1 MAWGRRTQRMAALVV
16 TVLLTAAAP
25 AAAQLTGP
33 TLPANDLEAALVLT
47 GGQFLPTA
55 PAALIPHP
63 KLAPVPEARCG
74 PGSEPLDDPIQG
86 RVSAEAV
93 ASEQAD
99 RGWTCNT
106 TVKGRFDTPGG
117 FRVWRYED
125 RAGRV
130 CAYYDSSLGSPAN
143 LVSLAAAPTQGVI
156 VLDMSDPEHPV
167 RTDTLLTP
175 GMLSPHESL
184 NLDAGR
190 GLLGAATGTALTAP
204 GTLDLY
210 DVSADCRRPVLQS
223 ITPSIFGHES
233 GFSPDGNTFWV
244 AGGAGK
250 ITAYDV
256 RDPKFPYVVWEGN
269 FYSHGLN
276 FSADGRTMYQ
286 TDTING
292 NLGIL
297 DVSEIQDREP
307 LPLVR
312 QISRST
318 WETVSIP
325 QNTVPL
331 TLGGKPFL
339 LEFDE
344 FAFRFNPLTLDDK
357 AGAARL
363 IDITDPAQPRITS
376 NLRLEVNMPEVHRQ
390 VNGDPF
396 PLPNAALGYGAHYCA
411 APTQEEPTIVA
422 CSFLNS
428 GLRVFDIRDPANPR
442 ESAYFV
448 APPKEGAAPGQE
460 GNFAFSQPA
469 FDVARRDVW
478 YSDAT
483 SGFYVLHL
491 DDAAWP
497 KRETASCVSKRR
509 ITIRLPRAM
518 RRATVRY
525 LGKRAAVRR
534 SNGRL
539 RAWIDLRGGPARTV
553 TVKVRGRTRSG
564 RTLKQTRR
572 FKTCRGRTA

>member
-1 MAWGRRTQRMAALVV
+1 MSRRRGLGHLATCVLAVLTVGV
-16 TVLLTAAAP
+16 TE
-25 AAAQLTGP
+25 AAAQVTGP
-33 TLPANDLEAALVLT
+33 PLPANDLEAALAIT

-55 PAALIPHP
+55 PAVLIPHP
-63 KLAPVPEARCG
+63 KLAPVPRATCG
-74 PGSEPLDDPIQG
+74 KGSEPLDDPIQG

-106 TVKGRFDTPGG
+106 KVKGRFKTPGG

-143 LVSLAAAPTQGVI
+143 VVSLAAAPTQGVV
-156 VLDMSDPEHPV
+156 VLDMTNPEKPV
-167 RTDTLLTP
+167 QTDVLLTP

-184 NLDAGR
+184 NLNTRR

-204 GTLDLY
+204 GTFDLY
-210 DVSADCRRPVLQS
+210 DVSADCRRPILQS
-223 ITPSIFGHES
+223 LTPSIFGHES

-256 RDPKFPYVVWEGN
+256 ANPTTPYQVWEGN

-276 FSADGRTMYQ
+276 FSADGKTMYQ

-297 DVSEIQDREP
+297 DVSEIQDRRP
-307 LPLVR
+307 LPQVR

-331 TLGGKPFL
+331 TLEGTPFL

-363 IDITDPAQPRITS
+363 IDITDPGEADGSP
-376 NLRLEVNMPEVHRQ
+376 
-390 VNGDPF
+390 
-396 PLPNAALGYGAHYCA
+396 
-411 APTQEEPTIVA
+411 PT
-422 CSFLNS
+422 C
-428 GLRVFDIRDPANPR
+428 G
-442 ESAYFV
+442 
-448 APPKEGAAPGQE
+448 
-460 GNFAFSQPA
+460 
-469 FDVARRDVW
+469 
-478 YSDAT
+478 
-483 SGFYVLHL
+483 
-491 DDAAWP
+491 
-497 KRETASCVSKRR
+497 SK
-509 ITIRLPRAM
+509 
-518 RRATVRY
+518 
-525 LGKRAAVRR
+525 
-534 SNGRL
+534 
-539 RAWIDLRGGPARTV
+539 
-553 TVKVRGRTRSG
+553 
-564 RTLKQTRR
+564 
-572 FKTCRGRTA
+572 